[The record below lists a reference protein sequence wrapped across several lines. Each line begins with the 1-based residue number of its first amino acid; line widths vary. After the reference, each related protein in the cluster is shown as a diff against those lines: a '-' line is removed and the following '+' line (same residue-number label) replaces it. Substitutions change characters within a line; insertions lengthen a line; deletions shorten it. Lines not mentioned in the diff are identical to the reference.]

1 MTVITVVMR
10 ASILFLALSLA
21 TAQALTFEEALAGA
35 PERSGVATARIELRD
50 AIINLERT
58 REDPLAVRSDILQAE
73 QRLEL
78 ARSSF
83 IQTYYAALQ
92 EIASAYTG
100 VLQGQKS
107 VAVAQKAAAV
117 SENLLEIAQIRR
129 ENGSGTQL
137 DLEEARTSLSE
148 AQSGLRS
155 ARDNLNVALNNL
167 ETILGRELEP
177 GDLEPIP
184 DDYLVQIPVLP
195 AVLQAAEDHPT
206 VVQAEQGVAL
216 SQLNTELLDPSYAS
230 RSQIDGAGTGLTNA
244 QEGLRETERSFRI
257 QARNLYNA
265 AESAQETYQVQQRAL
280 RNADERLETQRQRFE
295 GGLIARIELS
305 QAELSNLQAELQ
317 ALQARYGYLTSLL
330 DLQAGTLAPLPGPDA
345 LDAPS
350 TDAIEAEASFA
361 AARGETGAAPEGGAA
376 GGASSSGAGGSDTSS
391 PDTSSP
397 GVGTSDTGSS
407 GSSGSG
413 TGSPDSSSP
422 GTGSLGSSNS
432 NDSSSGTSG
441 SAQSGEE
448 TSPTESGEPAGNAPG
463 GETGGS
469 QGGTP

>member
-155 ARDNLNVALNNL
+155 ARDNLSVALNNL

-177 GDLEPIP
+177 GDLESVP

-195 AVLQAAEDHPT
+195 TVLSAAEDHPT
-206 VVQAEQGVAL
+206 VVQAEQGLEL

-230 RSQIDGAGTGLTNA
+230 RSQIDSAGTGLTNA
-244 QEGLRETERSFRI
+244 QEGLQETRRSFRI

-265 AESAQETYQVQQRAL
+265 AESAQETYQVQQEAL
-280 RNADERLETQRQRFE
+280 RNANERLETQRQRFE

-317 ALQARYGYLTSLL
+317 ALGARYGYLTSLL
-330 DLQAGTLAPLPGPDA
+330 DLQAGTMVELPGPDA

-350 TDAIEAEASFA
+350 TEAIEAEASFA
-361 AARGETGAAPEGGAA
+361 AAQGETGAAPEGDSA
-376 GGASSSGAGGSDTSS
+376 GGAGTSGSGAGSSDTSN
-391 PDTSSP
+391 SS
-397 GVGTSDTGSS
+397 
-407 GSSGSG
+407 
-413 TGSPDSSSP
+413 DSSSDTS
-422 GTGSLGSSNS
+422 G
-432 NDSSSGTSG
+432 SGTSG
-441 SAQSGEE
+441 STQGGEE
-448 TSPTESGEPAGNAPG
+448 GNAASSEGESAGDAPG

-469 QGGTP
+469 QGGNQ